1 MMTVDAMDPPR
12 LQRPPGELRSAL
24 IGAGILVDT
33 GAAGVYGYSATYQRI
48 VAGIDRMIAELPETA
63 YTQVQFPPVMARAA
77 FDRTGYLESFPDL
90 MGSVH
95 VFAGGQSEH
104 RELMRRYAEGGSWPD
119 LLHPAEV
126 VLGSAACHPLY
137 PMCTGRLPEGGRY
150 FEVSNWCFRHEPSED
165 PARMVAFRM
174 HELVYVG
181 DAAAAQ
187 AHRDAMLEQ
196 GVQMLRTLG
205 LPMDTVPANDP
216 FFGRTGAILA
226 SAQLEEN
233 LKIEG
238 VTPIHSA
245 DHPTAIIS
253 GNCAREHFG
262 EAFSIETAGGEPAH
276 TSCVAFGLDRISLA
290 LLHRH
295 GVELDR
301 WPVEVRHH
309 LQA

>member
-1 MMTVDAMDPPR
+1 LTSVATVTPIRPDPAA
-12 LQRPPGELRSAL
+12 SAFRTAL
-24 IGAGILVDT
+24 VDAGILVDT
-33 GAAGVYGYSATYQRI
+33 GAAGVYGYSATYQHV
-48 VAGIDRMIAELPETA
+48 VAGLGRMVTA
-63 YTQVQFPPVMARAA
+63 LGGQDYDLVQFPPLLARPT

-95 VFAGGQSEH
+95 VFRGGQREF
-104 RELMRRYAEGGSWPD
+104 RELAQRYADGGQWAE
-119 LLHPAEV
+119 LLVPADV

-137 PMCTGRLPEGGRY
+137 PLCTGTLPEGGRR
-150 FEVSNWCFRHEPSED
+150 FEVSSWCFRHEPSED

-181 DAAAAQ
+181 EAGTAQ
-187 AHRDAMLEQ
+187 HHRDTMLDR
-196 GVQMLRTLG
+196 GVEMLRSLG

-238 VTPIHSA
+238 VTPICSEER
-245 DHPTAIIS
+245 PTAIIS

-262 EAFSIETAGGEPAH
+262 EAFSIKTAAGDPAH
-276 TSCVAFGLDRISLA
+276 TACVAFGIDRITLA
-290 LLHRH
+290 LLRRH
-295 GVELDR
+295 GLDPNA
-301 WPVEVRHH
+301 WPDEVRHR
-309 LQA
+309 LQP